1 MNTALPFVD
10 KMYIFITN
18 LKSFRASA
26 SLKMDDEQETYKM
39 WKVNPRSLYE
49 QPMLYVP
56 NKISRCAKP

>member
-26 SLKMDDEQETYKM
+26 SFRMDDEQETYKM

-49 QPMLYVP
+49 SSMLHVSQL
-56 NKISRCAKP
+56 ISRCAKP

>member
-26 SLKMDDEQETYKM
+26 SFRMDDEQETYKM
-39 WKVNPRSLYE
+39 WKVNPRSFYD
-49 QPMLYVP
+49 
-56 NKISRCAKP
+56 

>member
-18 LKSFRASA
+18 LKSFREPA
-26 SLKMDDEQETYKM
+26 SLRMDDEQETYKM

-49 QPMLYVP
+49 LPMLHVP
-56 NKISRCAKP
+56 QIISRCAKP

>member
-26 SLKMDDEQETYKM
+26 SSGMDDEQETYKM
-39 WKVNPRSLYE
+39 WKANPRSL
-49 QPMLYVP
+49 
-56 NKISRCAKP
+56 